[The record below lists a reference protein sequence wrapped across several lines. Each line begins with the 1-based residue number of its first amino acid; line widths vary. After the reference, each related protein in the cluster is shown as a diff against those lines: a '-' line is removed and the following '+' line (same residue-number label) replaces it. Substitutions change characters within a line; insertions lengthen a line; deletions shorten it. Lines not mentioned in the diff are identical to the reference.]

1 MSRLV
6 RLGAVEYLNARP
18 LVYGL
23 DDVSSS
29 GPDQPLRTSSE
40 PSTFRFEAPA
50 PDDDVSLSVEF
61 DLPSICADRLANGE
75 IDLGLIPTIAYL
87 DRPGDRVV
95 PDVAIASDGPVAS
108 VALFTRRP
116 MRDVRTLA
124 LDTSSRTSVVLARVL
139 CARRFEISPSYVPHA
154 PDLSAMLASCDA
166 ALLIGDP
173 ALFVDPRAFSAEKI
187 DMGQIWSDFTG
198 LPFVWAFW
206 AGRRDAAD
214 RSVVRRLQSARDE
227 GIAALD
233 AIADEYCPGDPVRQ
247 IMARQY
253 LRENIKY
260 DLPPRALEGLR
271 AYYREAAALGLA
283 RGGAEIEFF

>member
-1 MSRLV
+1 VSPTV

-23 DDVSSS
+23 ESD
-29 GPDQPLRTSSE
+29 
-40 PSTFRFEAPA
+40 A
-50 PDDDVSLSVEF
+50 SLFVQF
-61 DLPSICADRLANGE
+61 DLPSVCAERLASGQ

-116 MRDVRTLA
+116 MREVRTLA

-139 CARRFEISPSYVPHA
+139 CARVFEIAPTYVPHA
-154 PDLSAMLASCDA
+154 PDLAAMLASCDA

-173 ALFVDPRAFSAEKI
+173 ALFVDHQALSADKV
-187 DMGQIWSDFTG
+187 DMGQAWTDLTG

-206 AGRRDAAD
+206 AGRPDAAD
-214 RSVVRRLQSARDE
+214 QRVVRALQMARDR
-227 GIAALD
+227 GVAASD
-233 AIADEYCPGDPVRQ
+233 AIADTYCAGNPAHQAV
-247 IMARQY
+247 ARPY
-253 LRENIKY
+253 LREHIKY
-260 DLPPRALEGLR
+260 HLPPRALEGSATR
-271 AYYREAAALGLA
+271 
-283 RGGAEIEFF
+283 